1 MGTVG
6 RKLGAIPARG
16 RVAIIYP
23 SHTGDPSIELVEP
36 ADPRSP
42 IGKFLE
48 RGDGLHHVCYELDRL
63 DETVRSASAAGVGHG
78 LPSSGGCSVQR
89 PAHPWFLTQESF
101 LIEFLERA

>member
-6 RKLGAIPARG
+6 RKLGTIPAAWASSDYLPKPHG
-16 RVAIIYP
+16 R
-23 SHTGDPSIELVEP
+23 SKHRLVEP

-42 IGKFLE
+42 LGKFLE
-48 RGDGLHHVCYELDRL
+48 RGDGLHHVRYELDRL